1 MRCGLAAPLPMS
13 SSRFILLGAIGGGK
27 STHFYIH
34 RLFLALSG
42 NNWFNPATTPHSQW
56 LAHEIYKETEV
67 QTARVAEVTH
77 VVKGGAGLTF
87 QD

>member
-1 MRCGLAAPLPMS
+1 MGL
-13 SSRFILLGAIGGGK
+13 FQ
-27 STHFYIH
+27 
-34 RLFLALSG
+34 ALSG
-42 NNWFNPATTPHSQW
+42 NNLFNPATTPHSKW

>member
-1 MRCGLAAPLPMS
+1 MRCGLAAPLPMR
-13 SSRFILLGAIGGGK
+13 SSRFILLGARRWEK

-34 RLFLALSG
+34 RLFQALSG
-42 NNWFNPATTPHSQW
+42 NNSFNPATTPHSTW